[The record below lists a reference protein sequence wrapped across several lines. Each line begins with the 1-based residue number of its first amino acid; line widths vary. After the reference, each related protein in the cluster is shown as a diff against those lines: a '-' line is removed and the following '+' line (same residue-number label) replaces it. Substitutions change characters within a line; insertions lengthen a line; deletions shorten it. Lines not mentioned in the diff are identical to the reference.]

1 MGAEE
6 NKIAADI
13 VKYCKTRHWPITR
26 HHSTIPRVKLSNL
39 VAPGWPDYIVV
50 IPKISTVLL
59 EVKTKEGK
67 LSDDQAK
74 RIAEIRANDGIV
86 IVADSLGQFIWHVKA
101 LQEGNQGWRMKF

>member
-1 MGAEE
+1 MGVEE

-50 IPKISTVLL
+50 IPGIGVVLI
-59 EVKTKEGK
+59 EVKTPDGK
-67 LSDDQAK
+67 LKDSQVE
-74 RIAEIRANDGIV
+74 RIAEIRPNDGIV
-86 IVADSLGQFIWHVKA
+86 IVADSLGQFIWHVKG
-101 LQEGNQGWRMKF
+101 LQESNQGWRMKF